1 MKILVTAL
9 LTVLLTLGALWLGLS
24 LFAESG
30 SLNVAATEEPI
41 ARVQDFF
48 DTLSTHSIREHTRQA
63 VDEGRIT
70 PPAEVTESVLATGAS
85 HFTSMCVVCHG
96 APGVERGEIGKGL
109 SPQPPDLSHAA
120 GELEATEIYWVVEH
134 GIRHTGMPAF
144 GPTHGEE
151 ELWAIASF
159 VDRLDEMSPEEY
171 RRRTAGASAGSASG
185 DSHGDHAH

>member
-1 MKILVTAL
+1 M
-9 LTVLLTLGALWLGLS
+9 LS
-24 LFAESG
+24 
-30 SLNVAATEEPI
+30 
-41 ARVQDFF
+41 
-48 DTLSTHSIREHTRQA
+48 
-63 VDEGRIT
+63 
-70 PPAEVTESVLATGAS
+70 TGAS

-96 APGVERGEIGKGL
+96 APGTERGEIGKGL
-109 SPQPPDLSHAA
+109 NPQPPELSHAA
-120 GELEATEIYWVVEH
+120 EEFELTEIYWIVEH

-171 RRRTAGASAGSASG
+171 RRRTAGASHAGHQHGGGAESAGASAGAGSG